1 MKPEQAISRIKA
13 HMEIHKLKEPQAV
26 YTTEALNMAICA
38 LKEVQ
43 QYRGI
48 GTVEECR
55 EAVEKQKPK
64 KPDYEGDGY
73 DDKGELVY
81 DTWICPNCDK
91 KYEVD
96 YDDYKHCPNCGQ
108 SIDENLEGMEDE

>member
-43 QYRGI
+43 QYREI

-55 EAVEKQKPK
+55 EAMEKQKVKYIKIESYCPAYC
-64 KPDYEGDGY
+64 PTCRFELSESLGDGY
-73 DDKGELVY
+73 YEYFENLSR
-81 DTWICPNCDK
+81 CPK
-91 KYEVD
+91 
-96 YDDYKHCPNCGQ
+96 CGQ
-108 SIDENLEGMEDE
+108 KICWDEDLEETEDE

>member
-1 MKPEQAISRIKA
+1 MKPEEAIEIIETTKGLYKPKA
-13 HMEIHKLKEPQAV
+13 VQDAF
-26 YTTEALNMAICA
+26 NMAAQA

-43 QYRGI
+43 QYREI
-48 GTVEECR
+48 GTLEECR
-55 EAVEKQKPK
+55 EAAEKQKPK

-73 DDKGELVY
+73 ADGHMVY
-81 DTWICPNCDK
+81 DTWICPNCGE

-108 SIDENLEGMEDE
+108 AILKENEDD

>member
-1 MKPEQAISRIKA
+1 MTPEQAISRIKA

-55 EAVEKQKPK
+55 EAREKQIPK
-64 KPDYEGDGY
+64 ECIIDSCPDHTHYKCPSCGQI
-73 DDKGELVY
+73 ELS
-81 DTWICPNCDK
+81 I
-91 KYEVD
+91 
-96 YDDYKHCPNCGQ
+96 YKHGFPRLGKITKYCENCGQ
-108 SIDENLEGMEDE
+108 ALQQEDI